1 MKLNRTLLLIN
12 PNMSL
17 KSTVVMLHSARAAM
31 PPCHAV
37 LTATATRG
45 AAIITNEAEL
55 AAAEEEVLA
64 MGKARATLVSAI
76 VIGAFGNPGLQ
87 ALRQRVTVPV
97 VGIGEAAMLEAA
109 AGGRRFGIVS
119 TTPALQGAIERGAHQ
134 LGLGR
139 QLTDLRFTPGD
150 PRVLAEDPC
159 LQEEHLA
166 EAVQACIELGGA
178 EAVII
183 GSGPLARAADVLS
196 LRFALPVISPV
207 AAGIRL
213 ALAQLQPAGAAA
225 QSQHA

>member
-12 PNMSL
+12 PNTSL
-17 KSTVVMLHSARAAM
+17 KSTVLMLHSARAAM

-45 AAIITNEAEL
+45 APMITNEAEL

-87 ALRQRVTVPV
+87 ALRQRVAVPV

-109 AGGRRFGIVS
+109 AGGRRFGIVT

-139 QLTDLRFTPGD
+139 QLADIRFTSGD
-150 PRVLAEDPC
+150 PLALADDPC
-159 LQEEHLA
+159 LQEERLA

-183 GSGPLARAADVLS
+183 GGGPLARAADLLS
-196 LRFALPVISPV
+196 LRFALPIISPV
-207 AAGIRL
+207 AAGMRL
-213 ALAQLQPAGAAA
+213 ALARLQPVSTAA
-225 QSQHA
+225 QSQRA